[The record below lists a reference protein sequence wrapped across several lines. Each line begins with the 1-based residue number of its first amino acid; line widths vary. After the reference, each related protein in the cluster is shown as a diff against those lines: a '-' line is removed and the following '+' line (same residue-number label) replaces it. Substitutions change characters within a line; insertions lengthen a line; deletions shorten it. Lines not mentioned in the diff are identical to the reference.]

1 MKSLVLIG
9 GGHAH
14 MITLSKLESF
24 IKKGYQVTVIQPSD
38 YHYYSGMGPG
48 MLGGTYQPDDIR
60 FATKALVESK
70 GGRFIKAHASY
81 IDPEAQVVH
90 LVESNETIHYHVL
103 SCNAGSYV
111 PKTIVKGNTDNVF
124 SAKPIED
131 LNRAKT
137 VVLDKL
143 KNGPIS
149 IAVLGGGPAAI
160 EIAGNLIQLCNAS
173 SKHQPHIQLFSGPG
187 LLSKSA
193 ARVQKLVRKSL
204 ISKGIEII
212 DRGYV
217 KGVKDGKITL
227 ENKVTY
233 HADIIFPAIGV
244 MPSPIFTKSKSLD
257 TGPDGGLKVN
267 ASLQSTSHPT
277 VFGGG
282 DCIYFADNPLD
293 KVGVYAVRQ
302 NLVLYQNLMAMLDE
316 KPLKSF
322 SPDDNYLLIYNL
334 GDRDGVLSKGLI
346 TFSGKFAFMIKD
358 YIDRKFIKRFHNS

>member
-24 IKKGYQVTVIQPSD
+24 AKKGYQVTVIQPSD

-60 FATKALVESK
+60 FATKTLVESK
-70 GGRFIKAHASY
+70 GGRFIKAHASH
-81 IDPEAQVVH
+81 IDADAQVVH
-90 LVESNETIHYHVL
+90 LAESDETIHYDVL

-111 PKTIVKGNTDNVF
+111 PKTIVTGNTENVF
-124 SAKPIED
+124 SAKPIEE
-131 LNRAKT
+131 LSRAKT

-149 IAVLGGGPAAI
+149 IAVLGGGPAAV
-160 EIAGNLIQLCNAS
+160 ELAGNIIQLCKAS
-173 SKHQPHIQLFSGPG
+173 SQHQPRVQLFSGPG
-187 LLSKSA
+187 LLSKST

-204 ISKGIEII
+204 ISKEIEII

-217 KGVKDGKITL
+217 KAVQDDKITL
-227 ENKVTY
+227 QNKATY
-233 HADIIFPAIGV
+233 GADVIFPAIGV
-244 MPSPIFTKSKSLD
+244 IPSPIFTKSLLD

-267 ASLQSTSHPT
+267 AYLQSTSHPT
-277 VFGGG
+277 IFGGG
-282 DCIYFADNPLD
+282 DCIYFADKPLD

-302 NLVLYQNLMAMLDE
+302 NLVLYQNLMATLDE
-316 KPLKSF
+316 KPLTAFK
-322 SPDDNYLLIYNL
+322 PDDKYLLIYNL
-334 GDRDGVLSKGLI
+334 GEREGIFSKGAI
-346 TFSGKFAFMIKD
+346 TFSGKLAFIIKD
-358 YIDRKFIKRFHNS
+358 YIDRKFIKKFHEL